1 MYERDRDRFLKIL
14 NSVVNFSILFL
25 AQVEL
30 MGGHLTVSSKEH
42 HGSTF
47 TFVLP
52 HKVSPLC
59 ESSDENDEMSDMGS
73 HDTSTDANEDDA
85 NSGFFQFQPRTL
97 GSLFSS
103 HGSGRA
109 QKLSPNT
116 FGFNTLQSCNGLPK
130 NSYTFPANSVMLK
143 DMGSVEDACSV
154 IDVDILSDPES
165 SFRQSSHSDNPST
178 LERDKHAH
186 SGSNGQC
193 HHHSS
198 YSTDSTSTRK
208 DEDVKTAVQEKR
220 QPEGNSPC
228 SSGNNQ
234 EVSKS
239 APKPRILLV
248 EDNKINVMVT
258 QSMMKQLGH
267 QIDIVNNGTEAVRA
281 VQRSCYDLI
290 LMVIFGIL
298 CFFYT
303 SLSRMQ
309 LILHF

>member
-1 MYERDRDRFLKIL
+1 M
-14 NSVVNFSILFL
+14 

-47 TFVLP
+47 TFILP

-85 NSGFFQFQPRTL
+85 SSGFFQFQPRTL

-103 HGSGRA
+103 HSSGRA
-109 QKLSPNT
+109 QKLSPST
-116 FGFNTLQSCNGLPK
+116 FGFNTLHSCNGLPK
-130 NSYTFPANSVMLK
+130 NSYTFPSNSIALK

-154 IDVDILSDPES
+154 IDVDTLSDPES
-165 SFRQSSHSDNPST
+165 SFRHSSHSDNPST
-178 LERDKHAH
+178 LERDKHTH
-186 SGSNGQC
+186 SASNGQF
-193 HHHSS
+193 HHRSS

-208 DEDVKTAVQEKR
+208 DEDVKTVVQGKR
-220 QPEGNSPC
+220 QTQIQPDGNSPC

-234 EVSKS
+234 ENLKS
-239 APKPRILLV
+239 ASKPRILLV

-267 QIDIVNNGTEAVRA
+267 EIDVVNNGVEAVRA
-281 VQRSCYDLI
+281 VQHSSYELI
-290 LMVIFGIL
+290 LMVILAICTVFLI
-298 CFFYT
+298 FFE
-303 SLSRMQ
+303 
-309 LILHF
+309 